1 MKEILTKYFRGVFKM
16 MKNSVRR
23 VVEIAAGLVV
33 GGLAGEGVSRT
44 IKLVKKKVNT
54 HKKKVGAH

>member
-1 MKEILTKYFRGVFKM
+1 M

-23 VVEIAAGLVV
+23 VVEIAAGLVI
-33 GGLAGEGVSRT
+33 GGLAGEGVSRG
-44 IKLVKKKVNT
+44 IKLVKKKVNN

>member
-1 MKEILTKYFRGVFKM
+1 M

>member
-1 MKEILTKYFRGVFKM
+1 M

-33 GGLAGEGVSRT
+33 GGLAGEGVNRA
-44 IKLVKKKVNT
+44 IKLVKKKVNN
-54 HKKKVGAH
+54 HKKKTGAQ